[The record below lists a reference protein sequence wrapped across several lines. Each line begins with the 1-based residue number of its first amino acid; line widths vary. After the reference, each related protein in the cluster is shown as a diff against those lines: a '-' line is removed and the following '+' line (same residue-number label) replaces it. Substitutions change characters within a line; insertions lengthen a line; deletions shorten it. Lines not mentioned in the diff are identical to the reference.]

1 MKFLRNKK
9 RLAGLGAV
17 GVTVATTLFV
27 VLPALASSPGDYV
40 NPPSTGAHVLPFDVA
55 VGGSGAC
62 ANLFTGNHSLGAGVM
77 EYDNNN
83 PKTLTG
89 AKSGNG
95 DGVTFD
101 LTLNSPSNTTQTLDV
116 VGHHAAIL
124 GIGIKGGT
132 QSTAY
137 DYVHNS
143 AAGFAMSDTGL
154 HAPLQNNSYTT
165 VGGVETGNSF
175 YSISLLNV
183 CYTALSYIQGTVYED
198 LNQDGNNNDG
208 QTSLLQGWK
217 VNLYS
222 GVTAGVK
229 GSGTLVTSQT
239 TDANGYYHFDVPAT
253 GTYRVC
259 EVPNGNPSNG
269 APSWVQD
276 EPLPSTAALCNGA
289 GELAKGYEFTPTST
303 TGAVDDFGNVG
314 GYPCSAAGAQVGNGS
329 YTVGTCKNNQLYVFN
344 SGTNT
349 NGVPFIAYWVGDPS
363 QANIPTVEQIN
374 FDDPFVNGQP
384 KYKSLLYADGGGF
397 PPNPNN
403 LLTMPYCLIDPRSPQ
418 IDGFTLAAAY
428 QDVNNAGNVIPNF
441 SVANNQTSCV
451 ISIKV
456 TAPSVATNPAH
467 PGRLQAY
474 VYALGDAV
482 RGAGG

>member
-1 MKFLRNKK
+1 MRFLRNK
-9 RLAGLGAV
+9 RLLAALSAV
-17 GVTVATTLFV
+17 GATVAATMFI

-40 NPPSTGAHVLPFDVA
+40 NPPSTAAHVLPYDVA
-55 VGGSGAC
+55 FGGNGAC
-62 ANLFTGNHSLGAGVM
+62 SNLFTGGHSLGAGVH

-83 PKTLTG
+83 PKSG
-89 AKSGNG
+89 SNFKSGNG

-101 LTLNSPSNTTQTLDV
+101 LSLNSPSNTTQTLDV
-116 VGHHAAIL
+116 TGHGAAIL

-132 QSTAY
+132 QTTAY
-137 DYVHNS
+137 DYLHN
-143 AAGFAMSDTGL
+143 ALGGWVAGDTGL

-183 CYTALSYIQGTVYED
+183 CYAAMSYIQGTVYED
-198 LNQDGNNNDG
+198 LNQDGAKNDG
-208 QTSLLQGWK
+208 QASLLQGWK

-229 GSGTLVTSQT
+229 GSGAFVSSQT
-239 TDANGYYHFDVPAT
+239 TDGNGYYHFDVPAT

-259 EVPNGNPSNG
+259 EVANGNPSNG

-276 EPLPSTAALCNGA
+276 EPLPSTPALCNGA
-289 GELAKGYEFTPTST
+289 GELPKGYEFTPVST

-314 GYPCSAAGAQVGNGS
+314 GYPCSAAGAQVGNGP

-344 SGTNT
+344 AGTNA
-349 NGVPFIAYWVGDPS
+349 NGVPYISYWVGDPS
-363 QANIPTVEQIN
+363 QDMIPTVEQIN
-374 FDDPFVNGQP
+374 FDDPIANGQP

-397 PPNPNN
+397 PPDPNN
-403 LLTMPYCLIDPRSPQ
+403 LLTMPYCMLDPRSPQ
-418 IDGFTLAAAY
+418 IDGFTLAAMY
-428 QDVNNAGNVIPNF
+428 QDVNNAGSVIPSF
-441 SVANNQTSCV
+441 SVANNRTSCV

-456 TAPSVATNPAH
+456 TAPIAADK

-474 VYALGDAV
+474 VFALGDPV
-482 RGAGG
+482 RGPGG